1 MVRVA
6 PVRPGEAAEETSRH
20 SLARVV
26 RARLAMQS
34 AAATLI
40 SARAPSEPIA
50 PREKTR
56 LAYPYCTHYNFV
68 INWTKLIDVDWF
80 EVEGRSW

>member
-1 MVRVA
+1 MTARAAVVRVA
-6 PVRPGEAAEETSRH
+6 LVRPGEAAEETSRP
-20 SLARVV
+20 SLECVV

-50 PREKTR
+50 PSEKTH
-56 LAYPYCTHYNFV
+56 LAYPYCSHCNFV
-68 INWTKLIDVDWF
+68 MN
-80 EVEGRSW
+80 

>member
-1 MVRVA
+1 MRARVVRVA
-6 PVRPGEAAEETSRH
+6 LVRPGDDGEETSRP

-26 RARLAMQS
+26 RASRPAMQS

-50 PREKTR
+50 PCKRT
-56 LAYPYCTHYNFV
+56 L
-68 INWTKLIDVDWF
+68 L
-80 EVEGRSW
+80 S